1 MNFSKAY
8 RATSSGLIAL
18 TTVAL
23 TTVFATSCA
32 DDDATQQAPK
42 IYFASEGSF
51 EISPDDTLAL
61 EPRIIYD
68 YGCSYLWSDGEGN
81 VLSTD
86 RELSFVPPAM
96 RDYSLI
102 FEVSN
107 SLGSDAYGIEISVQ
121 RKATFGDLDNFTT
134 KKSSVLALVPDS
146 LPGAFRWRDV
156 EFNNVVNSDTTFWAG
171 FAFCNRTTVTNTISN
186 SAMGTAY
193 ATGTTTSSSSDKSYM
208 AVNAEQGMG
217 TIKFGRAYTPK
228 SLDVATDNFIYLAS
242 KFGYRSISSEGDT
255 TLVSPA
261 AQGDYYTVV
270 IEGLNAD
277 GSSNGLR
284 QEYKLIDCDF
294 NNPAKYYRC
303 SAWVTLDL
311 TPLGDVYGLKVSIE
325 TSKSEFPELVC
336 IDNLRLQD

>member
-1 MNFSKAY
+1 MNLSKAY
-8 RATSSGLIAL
+8 RTACGGTFSLTAIAL
-18 TTVAL
+18 ATA
-23 TTVFATSCA
+23 FITSCA
-32 DDDATQQAPK
+32 DENATQQAPK
-42 IYFASEGSF
+42 IYFASDGSF
-51 EISPDDTLAL
+51 EISPDDTLTL

-68 YGCSYLWSDGEGN
+68 YGCSYQWSDDEGN

-86 RELSFVPPAM
+86 RELSFIPPAM

-107 SLGSDAYGIEISVQ
+107 SLGSDAYGIDISVL
-121 RKATFGDLDNFTT
+121 RKTTFGDLDNFTT
-134 KKSSVLALVPDS
+134 KKSSVLVLVPDT

-171 FAFCNRTTVTNTISN
+171 FAFCNRTTVTNTVSN

-193 ATGTTTSSSSDKSYM
+193 ATSSSSSSSDKSYM

-217 TIKFGRAYTPK
+217 TVKFGRAYTPK
-228 SLDVATDNFIYLAS
+228 SLDVANDNFIYLAS
-242 KFGYRSISSEGDT
+242 KFGYRSISSAGDT
-255 TLVSPA
+255 TVVSPV

-270 IEGLNAD
+270 IEGLNTD
-277 GSSNGLR
+277 GSTNGMR
-284 QEYKLIDCDF
+284 KEYKLIDCDY

-303 SAWVTLDL
+303 SAWETLDL
-311 TPLGDVYGLKVSIE
+311 TTLGDVYGLKISIE